1 MIDAYAVTVCGLE
14 WQLLQGKHRVS
25 AVQIKYLYIIVI
37 AAALLLA
44 GYYLLQPGALQQPD
58 SSPPPGA
65 ADVAGDSVD
74 EAGGVPDTPAD
85 EEDTRVRA
93 VLDISVHTIEGLRV
107 LFDRAEELAMRP
119 QAQGGDDR
127 IVLVLHGPEVEFFSI
142 KNYDKYRDIVDQAA
156 RLDAFDVVDVKIC
169 QTMMDMQGIERDD
182 IPAFIEQVPVGPDE
196 VDRLVQEGYVTF

>member
-1 MIDAYAVTVCGLE
+1 M
-14 WQLLQGKHRVS
+14 
-25 AVQIKYLYIIVI
+25 QIKYLYIIVI

-65 ADVAGDSVD
+65 ADVAAEPVD
-74 EAGGVPDTPAD
+74 EADVVPDTPAD

-107 LFDRAEELAMRP
+107 LFDRAEQLAMRP
-119 QAQGGDDR
+119 QAQGVDDS
-127 IVLVLHGPEVEFFSI
+127 IVLILHGPEVEFFSI
-142 KNYDKYRDIVDQAA
+142 KNYDKYKDIVDQAA

-169 QTMMDMQGIERDD
+169 QSMMGLRGVERDD
-182 IPAFIEQVPVGPDE
+182 IPAFIEQVPVGPVE
-196 VDRLVQEGYVTF
+196 VEQLVQEGYVTF

>member
-1 MIDAYAVTVCGLE
+1 M
-14 WQLLQGKHRVS
+14 LQGKHRVI
-25 AVQIKYLYIIVI
+25 AVQIKYLYMIVI
-37 AAALLLA
+37 AAALLLG

-58 SSPPPGA
+58 SSPRPGA
-65 ADVAGDSVD
+65 AD

-85 EEDTRVRA
+85 EGDTRVRA

-107 LFDRAEELAMRP
+107 LFDRAEQLAMRP

-142 KNYDKYRDIVDQAA
+142 KNYDKYKDIVDQAA

-169 QTMMDMQGIERDD
+169 QSMMDMQGIERDD

>member
-1 MIDAYAVTVCGLE
+1 MQV
-14 WQLLQGKHRVS
+14 KF
-25 AVQIKYLYIIVI
+25 LYFIVI

-44 GYYLLQPGALQQPD
+44 GYYILQPAALQQ
-58 SSPPPGA
+58 SESPPESEGTVVIEEIFDA
-65 ADVAGDSVD
+65 T
-74 EAGGVPDTPAD
+74 GGLPDTPAD
-85 EEDTRVRA
+85 EEEAPVRA

-119 QAQGGDDR
+119 QALGEDDS

-142 KNYDKYRDIVDQAA
+142 RNYEKYKDIVDQAA

-169 QTMMDMQGIERDD
+169 QTMLGQYGIERDD

-196 VDRLVQEGYVTF
+196 VDRLLQNGYVTF